1 MLVEVKVEKDE
12 ENERPIPTD
21 WRVAFSN
28 VVDAFVRKDYSLSL
42 GVAGVSS
49 VSNETANHI
58 KEYLEDYGQELVQLP
73 QETWESSVCLW
84 MGSHWDVLI
93 DLWTVGEGQSDL
105 VLKAQVTESMN
116 GYRIDIGMIY
126 VP

>member
-1 MLVEVKVEKDE
+1 MLVEVEKDE
-12 ENERPIPTD
+12 ENERPIPTG
-21 WRVAFSN
+21 WRLAFSN
-28 VVDAFVRKDYSLSL
+28 VVDAFVRKDYSLSQ

-49 VSNETANHI
+49 VSNKTANHI
-58 KEYLEDYGQELVQLP
+58 KDYLEDYGEELIQLP

-93 DLWTVGEGQSDL
+93 DLWTAGEGRSDL
-105 VLKAQVTESMN
+105 VLKAQVTESIN